1 MRELYLSFPLEVV
14 RQTSLQFPNW
24 FVLLWQWLHNQLN
37 KDILYHV
44 AVHVGEAEVAALVAV
59 GEFAVID
66 PELVQ
71 DGGVEVMDV
80 HCAWG
85 PLVPGGLGLEHVA
98 VGIGN
103 VVAVVVGATISNAR
117 LDAATGHPD

>member
-1 MRELYLSFPLEVV
+1 MRTMRELYLSFPLEVV

-44 AVHVGEAEVAALVAV
+44 AVHVGEAEVAALIAV

-66 PELVQ
+66 AEL
-71 DGGVEVMDV
+71 M
-80 HCAWG
+80 
-85 PLVPGGLGLEHVA
+85 
-98 VGIGN
+98 
-103 VVAVVVGATISNAR
+103 
-117 LDAATGHPD
+117 